1 MPTEDS
7 MRKVAIIG
15 SGTIG
20 TALAYALG
28 LRLQEDTELVLVNRN
43 EKKSWAK
50 AFDLSHCEPEL
61 RGPSFHSSPIA
72 EVEGADVIVL
82 TVGTLPKENGTR
94 LDVLRANLEIYSQL
108 LPPLAR
114 GNPDASLLV
123 ITNPVD
129 AMAYGTLRL
138 SGFPEDRVLGS
149 GTELDAQRL
158 RLFSARDLDLDPR
171 LLHIPV
177 VGEHGDSMVPLWSLA
192 TYGNHPLAELGSG
205 ITDTLKAD
213 LLHRTKRAGWEI
225 RQAGEHSSF
234 GIALTAARIVQAILN
249 GSGEPLL
256 VSALTQRVGVGRSSF
271 VSLPTMLGPQGIVER
286 RMPVMDDEEAEALQ
300 ASMAV
305 VSGQMDEVDR
315 MVKQLPIRSG

>member
-1 MPTEDS
+1 MRAGDS
-7 MRKVAIIG
+7 KGKVAIIG

-28 LRLQEDTELVLVNRN
+28 LRLQEDAELVLVNRN

-61 RGPSFHSSPIA
+61 RGPSFHSSPIE

-82 TVGTLPKENGTR
+82 TIGTLPKENGTR
-94 LDVLRANLEIYSQL
+94 LDVLRANLGIYGLL
-108 LPPLAR
+108 LPPLAKR
-114 GNPDASLLV
+114 NPEAKLLV

-138 SGFPEDRVLGS
+138 SGFPEERVLGS

-158 RLFSARDLDLDPR
+158 RLFAATELDLDPR
-171 LLHIPV
+171 RLHIPV
-177 VGEHGDSMVPLWSLA
+177 VGEHGDSMVPLWTGA
-192 TYGNHPLAELGSG
+192 TYGGHPLAELRPA
-205 ITDTLKAD
+205 IADALKAD
-213 LLHRTKRAGWEI
+213 LLHQTKRAGWEI

-234 GIALTAARIVQAILN
+234 GIALSAARIVQAILS

-256 VSALTQRVGVGRSSF
+256 VSALTQGAGGGRRSF
-271 VSLPTMLGPQGIVER
+271 VSLPTTLGPQGIVER
-286 RMPVMDDEEAEALQ
+286 RMPGMDGAEEEALR

-305 VSGQMDEVDR
+305 VSSQLDEVDR
-315 MVKQLPIRSG
+315 MLG